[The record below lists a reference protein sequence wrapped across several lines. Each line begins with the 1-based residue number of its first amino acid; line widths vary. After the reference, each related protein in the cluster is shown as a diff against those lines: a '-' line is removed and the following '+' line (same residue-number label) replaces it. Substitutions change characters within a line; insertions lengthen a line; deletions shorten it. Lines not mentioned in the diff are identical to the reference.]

1 MRRQVEIS
9 RKDKIGIIGFTLFW
23 LIALTALSAS
33 AHGRENSDTTSKPV
47 TVTASPVTGEKP
59 AATPAQPVEAGET
72 ISPEAKTEA
81 KTAETEEITRYILI
95 SIPDRQ
101 LALVDDGQI
110 VKVYPIA
117 IGAKATPSPTGDYTI
132 ISHVADPVY
141 HHEGKTVL
149 PGKDNPVG
157 SRWMGLSLKGYG
169 IHGTNVQSSIGKAA
183 SHGCF
188 RMKKKD
194 VEELFTLVKV
204 GDIVSIHGERDQLV
218 VAVFGEQND
227 SAGTKVAKNTGVQG
241 AEDGN

>member
-9 RKDKIGIIGFTLFW
+9 RNDKLGIIGFSLFW

-33 AHGRENSDTTSKPV
+33 AHGREINDTTSKPAIAANQAV
-47 TVTASPVTGEKP
+47 SDKP
-59 AATPAQPVEAGET
+59 AATSIQPIAPVETTSADSTG
-72 ISPEAKTEA
+72 IKTD
-81 KTAETEEITRYILI
+81 EITRYILI

-117 IGAKATPSPTGDYTI
+117 IGAPGTPSPTGDYTI

-141 HHEGKTVL
+141 QHEGKTVL
-149 PGKDNPVG
+149 PGKSNPVG

-188 RMKKKD
+188 RMKRKD

-204 GDIVSIHGERDQLV
+204 GDIVSIHGERDELV
-218 VAVFGEQND
+218 AAVFGEEEN
-227 SAGTKVAKNTGVQG
+227 SAEVKVAKNTG
-241 AEDGN
+241 APDATAN